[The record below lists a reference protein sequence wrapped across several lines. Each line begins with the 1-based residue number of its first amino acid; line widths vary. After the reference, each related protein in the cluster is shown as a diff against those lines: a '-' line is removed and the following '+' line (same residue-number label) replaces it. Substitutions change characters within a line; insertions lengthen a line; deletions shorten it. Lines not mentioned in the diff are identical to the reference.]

1 MTEIA
6 ASKEELEKLCKELEN
21 AVKLATE
28 GQARIERVLRESR
41 RNRERIMADLR
52 RAGLVRD

>member
-6 ASKEELEKLCKELEN
+6 ASKEELEKLCDELES

-28 GQARIERVLRESR
+28 GQARIERVLRGSR
-41 RNRERIMADLR
+41 QRRERIMDDLR
-52 RAGLVRD
+52 SAGLVRD